1 MTTNQV
7 KFEGYFKRE
16 NIEQLLDDKNITQI
30 CITGTRNANDDNS
43 SWMEIKATG
52 IGGTPTTAPAA
63 SALSAPSA
71 SKDGCPRPCP

>member
-16 NIEQLLDDKNITQI
+16 DIEQLLTSDITQI
-30 CITGTRNANDDNS
+30 YVTGTLNSNDEKS
-43 SWMEIKATG
+43 SWMEIKVSG
-52 IGGTPTTAPAA
+52 FGGTPTTAPAA
-63 SALSAPSA
+63 SAAST